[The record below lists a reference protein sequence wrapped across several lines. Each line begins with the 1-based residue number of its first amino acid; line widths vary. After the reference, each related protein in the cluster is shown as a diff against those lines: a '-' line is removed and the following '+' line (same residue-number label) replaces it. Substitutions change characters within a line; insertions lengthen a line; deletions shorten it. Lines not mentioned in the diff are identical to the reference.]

1 VGPCRISRGRHIPDR
16 GNIRQCVHRAEDLR
30 NGLGGEK
37 MCIAATHDYDGQIPD
52 KDGGAADAV
61 DGNCDGLCGAKQS
74 VLVLDKDR

>member
-1 VGPCRISRGRHIPDR
+1 
-16 GNIRQCVHRAEDLR
+16 
-30 NGLGGEK
+30 

-74 VLVLDKDR
+74 VLVLDKDRWQWHWRPPMFRAKCAILKHVDWKRMSDHGRGERV